1 MSPEDVRRISAIRM
15 AAASGEARA
24 KRQELRLTLK
34 EMAAAVGVSTST
46 VHGWERGHSA
56 PRGANAIRWAKALGI
71 KTKAS

>member
-46 VHGWERGHSA
+46 VHGWERGHCA